1 MDTGATDH
9 ITGELEKLSLH
20 EKYHGGEQ
28 IHAANGTGMDIS
40 HIGEATIYTHNRN
53 LKLKQVLHVPQATK
67 NLVSV
72 HYFAVDNNV
81 FLEYHPYFFLIKDR
95 ATRKPLLRGK
105 CHKGLYPLPSSFAR
119 QVFGVSRPSF
129 HRWHGRLGHPAAPIV
144 QKVISLFNLP
154 CHFESN
160 KGSVCDA
167 CQQAKSHQLP
177 YPKSTS
183 LSSHPLELVYSDV
196 WGPVPESVGRNKYY
210 VSFIDDFSK
219 FTWIYLLKH
228 KSEVFQKFQEF

>member
-1 MDTGATDH
+1 
-9 ITGELEKLSLH
+9 
-20 EKYHGGEQ
+20 
-28 IHAANGTGMDIS
+28 MDIS
-40 HIGEATIYTHNRN
+40 HVGEGAIYTRSQN
-53 LKLKQVLHVPQATK
+53 LKLKQILHVPQATK

-72 HYFAVDNNV
+72 HRFVVDNNI
-81 FLEYHPYFFLIKDR
+81 FLEYHFYFFLIKDR
-95 ATRKPLLRGK
+95 ATRKLLLKGK
-105 CHKGLYPLPSSFAR
+105 CHKGLYPLPSSFTR

-129 HRWHGRLGHPAAPIV
+129 HRWHNRLGHPAAPIV

-160 KGSVCDA
+160 KGSVYDA

-183 LSSHPLELVYSDV
+183 LLSHPLELVYSDV
-196 WGPVPESVGRNKYY
+196 WGPAPESVGRNKYY

-219 FTWIYLLKH
+219 FT
-228 KSEVFQKFQEF
+228 